1 MNDYEMAL
9 RFWKQ
14 KNMQALYEIN
24 KSLAAGPVS
33 QRPERRLSFYP

>member
-1 MNDYEMAL
+1 MAL

-24 KSLAAGPVS
+24 KSLAAG
-33 QRPERRLSFYP
+33 RLAIDQNAV